1 MKSLRNRVGKEIYIN
16 FSPFNIVMQKYFFI
30 CNYLLIIVF
39 GLFNYHKFKESLP
52 LKLFLYFLIY
62 SFFTEVAG
70 AYFAYYLR
78 ISSNFISNTWNIA
91 NSLFYS
97 LFFLSAIVNLK
108 KRRLIIGLALVY
120 IILILSN
127 ILFLKNYFSEFLLNN
142 VLFGSVLIVFVIM
155 VYYAELLN
163 SEAILNIKY
172 SLTFWVSTGVLLSNI
187 ILLPVWVFAEY
198 FSYQGLFRGMIFTS
212 NIIMSL
218 CFITGF
224 LVSKREYNIN

>member
-1 MKSLRNRVGKEIYIN
+1 MG
-16 FSPFNIVMQKYFFI
+16 KYFFI
-30 CNYLLIIVF
+30 CNYLMIIVF
-39 GLFNYHKFKESLP
+39 GLFNYYKFKESLL

-62 SFFTEVAG
+62 SFFTEIIG
-70 AYFAYYLR
+70 TYFGYYLR
-78 ISSNFISNTWNIA
+78 IKTNFIYNTWNIA

-97 LFFLSAIVNLK
+97 FFFLSAIVNLK
-108 KRRLIIGLALVY
+108 KRRLVIGLTVVY
-120 IILILSN
+120 VILTFIS
-127 ILFLKNYFSEFLLNN
+127 ILFFKNYINDILLNN
-142 VLFGSVLIVFVIM
+142 VIIGSVLIVLVIM

-163 SEAILNIKY
+163 NEAILNIKY
-172 SLTFWVSTGVLLSNI
+172 LLIFWISTGVLLSNI

-224 LVSKREYNIN
+224 LISKREYNIN